1 MSSSSPAKARGLNL
15 GPSSAHRWSVC
26 TASPQFLLDHASE
39 LPPDGG
45 VFADEGTLA
54 HTAASNLLLGFPSG
68 DMPEGMATHVH
79 NYVDYVRSQKTDPYS
94 VMRIEKKVSL
104 FYLPERNG
112 IVDTFIMH
120 PDGAKI
126 IDLKY
131 GVGVSVQAVYNP
143 QLAIYAESM
152 IQQWEVIG
160 EVPDTLPVQLTIFQP
175 RDRNDPEP
183 VRTWVLSRGELRK
196 YAQTLAD
203 KAEIVLAG
211 RGEFVPTDSAC
222 KFCTAKG
229 ICSAFASQ
237 GLVALPDQA
246 RVIDLPA
253 SNLISREQR
262 IRALRYKRQL
272 IDWLESLED
281 QEKSDLLNGKPEMG
295 FKIVEGK
302 SNRQWEDEA
311 KVMKLLSNHLTM
323 AEMRPPSSLISPAAV
338 ERALKGITLS
348 NRFKNKLEDLT
359 VKPEG
364 KPTLVLESDNRPS
377 LNNKLDQLEKLI

>member
-1 MSSSSPAKARGLNL
+1 
-15 GPSSAHRWSVC
+15 
-26 TASPQFLLDHASE
+26 
-39 LPPDGG
+39 
-45 VFADEGTLA
+45 
-54 HTAASNLLLGFPSG
+54 
-68 DMPEGMATHVH
+68 MPEGMATHVH

-131 GVGVSVQAVYNP
+131 GVGVSEQAVYNP

-160 EVPDTLPVQLTIFQP
+160 EVPDNLPVQLTIFQP

>member
-1 MSSSSPAKARGLNL
+1 MSPLNL

-68 DMPEGMATHVH
+68 DMPEGMAPHV
-79 NYVDYVRSQKTDPYS
+79 NDYVEYVRSQNTSPNS
-94 VMRIEKKVSL
+94 IMRIEKKVSL

-175 RDRNDPEP
+175 RDRNNREP
-183 VRTWVLSRGELRK
+183 VRTWMLSRGELRK
-196 YAQTLAD
+196 YTQTLAD
-203 KAEIVLAG
+203 KVEIILAG

-222 KFCTAKG
+222 KFCSAKG

-246 RVIDLPA
+246 RVIELP
-253 SNLISREQR
+253 SSHLISREQR

-272 IDWLESLED
+272 IEWLEALED
-281 QEKSDLLNGKPEMG
+281 QEKTDLLKGEPEMG
-295 FKIVEGK
+295 FKLVEGK
-302 SNRQWEDEA
+302 SNRAWSDESA
-311 KVMKLLSNHLTM
+311 VLKLLSNHLKR

-338 ERALKGITLS
+338 DRALKGITLS
-348 NRFKNKLEDLT
+348 NRFKNRLEDLT